1 MQRACC
7 AETRR
12 ESGRERKREKE
23 REYIRNE
30 VLHIGLRHGND
41 ACEFRGKQHLSLSA
55 RSLLLLTSTN
65 LNVVCQNTLAAKS
78 VPQRGGK
85 EQGKTQS
92 GGKEKDKA
100 QSHSHKLQHS
110 VVKATADKAVQV
122 LEIVMFE

>member
-1 MQRACC
+1 
-7 AETRR
+7 
-12 ESGRERKREKE
+12 
-23 REYIRNE
+23 
-30 VLHIGLRHGND
+30 
-41 ACEFRGKQHLSLSA
+41 
-55 RSLLLLTSTN
+55 
-65 LNVVCQNTLAAKS
+65 VCQNTLAAKS